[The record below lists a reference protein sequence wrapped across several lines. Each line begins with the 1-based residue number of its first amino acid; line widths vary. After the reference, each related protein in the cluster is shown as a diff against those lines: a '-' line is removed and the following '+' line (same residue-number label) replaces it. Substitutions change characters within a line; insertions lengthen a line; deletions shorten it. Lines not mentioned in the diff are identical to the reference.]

1 MTNIDE
7 GALNR
12 LADAVHKARDPRA
25 RAIDHFA
32 EAVNG
37 IFTEAAKR
45 PGGNPELHMRL
56 ADAGPGAAGPHGG
69 QVRARSGAV
78 RPDAG
83 PRHRPVGAGLV
94 LTAR

>member
-56 ADAGPGAAGPHGG
+56 ADGLTQARAL
-69 QVRARSGAV
+69 RARTEA
-78 RPDAG
+78 RYG
-83 PRHRPVGAGLV
+83 PAAELFDRMQAHGTGLS
-94 LTAR
+94 ARVWC